1 MLSLVDRLHKTYPD
15 MGVMLS
21 FDAEEG
27 TRTEG
32 AISYRI
38 IKRPGWHIAVEEH
51 IRTNTERWAQS
62 EWRFSY
68 PSEEGVSTISPA
80 DILYLTV
87 EGGDGAK
94 ALTRNGLVTLGNTL
108 SYWGEKTALLGFVRV
123 HRSYLVNVRYIRSV
137 TDREIVM
144 AFDGEDVV
152 GNTITIPY
160 SSRRY
165 KEVLMNRIKSLFP
178 REDNP

>member
-1 MLSLVDRLHKTYPD
+1 M
-15 MGVMLS
+15 
-21 FDAEEG
+21 
-27 TRTEG
+27 
-32 AISYRI
+32 
-38 IKRPGWHIAVEEH
+38 
-51 IRTNTERWAQS
+51 
-62 EWRFSY
+62 
-68 PSEEGVSTISPA
+68 
-80 DILYLTV
+80 
-87 EGGDGAK
+87 
-94 ALTRNGLVTLGNTL
+94 TRNGLVTLGNTL
-108 SYWGEKTALLGFVRV
+108 SYWEEKTVLLGFVRV

-165 KEVLMNRIKSLFP
+165 KEVLMNRINSLFP